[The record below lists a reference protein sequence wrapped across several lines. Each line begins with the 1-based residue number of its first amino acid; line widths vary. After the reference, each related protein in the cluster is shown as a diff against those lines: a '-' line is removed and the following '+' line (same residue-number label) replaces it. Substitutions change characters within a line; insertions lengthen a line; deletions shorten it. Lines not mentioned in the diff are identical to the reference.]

1 MRLPCAPKW
10 SEQTEAKTSAT
21 FFKPIC
27 QLIREPPHRHSRPH
41 PPKLFPDWSCTF
53 CWLQPRPVADELL
66 SLLGV
71 SFFIVPPTN
80 EELLSPHLSPSE
92 QPRQLARDKAQFV
105 ANQHPQDLVIGSD
118 TVIEIEG
125 KLLGKPENMQEA
137 ETMLR
142 NLRGRCHQ
150 VHTGVAIIQQAT
162 HVSIDFVETAQVW
175 IHPFDEHTLKS
186 YLATE
191 ESLGK
196 AGAYSI
202 QGKGDTAHRKNRR
215 GLPHHRR
222 PPALAHLQS
231 AGAARSCDAK
241 CSRRYLPIEAVR
253 ELEEFHL
260 KC

>member
-1 MRLPCAPKW
+1 MHILLA
-10 SEQTEAKTSAT
+10 STS
-21 FFKPIC
+21 
-27 QLIREPPHRHSRPH
+27 
-41 PPKLFPDWSCTF
+41 
-53 CWLQPRPVADELL
+53 PRRRDLL

-71 SFFIVPPTN
+71 SFDIVPPTG

-92 QPRQLARDKAQFV
+92 QTRQLARDKAQSV

-142 NLRGRCHQ
+142 HLRGRCHQ

-162 HVSIDFVETAQVW
+162 NISIDFVETAQVW
-175 IHPFDEHTLKS
+175 IHRFDENTLKS

-202 QGKGDTAHRKNRR
+202 QGEGAQLIEKIEGDYPTIV
-215 GLPHHRR
+215 GLPLWRTANALEQQGIAL
-222 PPALAHLQS
+222 PNPAKDIY
-231 AGAARSCDAK
+231 R
-241 CSRRYLPIEAVR
+241 
-253 ELEEFHL
+253 L
-260 KC
+260 KPYANWNDF